1 MPVHHLKQQP
11 VASTYVRE
19 EGGVFYTNRDTP
31 CRSAKPMLSP
41 CRVFKWIPQ
50 CSRLSLDGVAGFLGD
65 ALHNDDELELR
76 AEQRLRCHLEERT
89 LLVNLERDSLCF
101 WTNVVRG
108 LRGLYPR

>member
-1 MPVHHLKQQP
+1 MPNQSSVL
-11 VASTYVRE
+11 
-19 EGGVFYTNRDTP
+19 NR
-31 CRSAKPMLSP
+31 
-41 CRVFKWIPQ
+41 IPQ
-50 CSRLSLDGVAGFLGD
+50 FSRLSLDGVAGFLGD
-65 ALHNDDELELR
+65 ALHDDDELELR